1 MDLDS
6 LIERKRERFEQL
18 EREIADPRLFE
29 NRKRAGEIMR
39 EHASIKELLG
49 RWKRLETARR
59 QLDDNR
65 ELATSRDVEIAAMAD
80 DEIPDLEERVTDL
93 EREIQIDLLP
103 PDENEDRDAIVE
115 IRAGTGGSEAAIFA
129 ADLYRMYNRYAEAA
143 GLKTEDLESSPS
155 ELGGLKEVI
164 FRVSG
169 ESVFRK
175 LRYESGVHR
184 VQRVPATE
192 AQGRIHTSTAT
203 VAVLPEAQDVDVEL
217 KPDDLRIEV
226 SRAGGPGGQGV
237 NTTDSAVQVLHI
249 PTGRIVR
256 CQDGRSQIKNKERAL
271 SILRARLL
279 ERKQREEAE
288 KYSAQRRGQIGT
300 GGREEKIRTYNFPQ
314 NRVTDHRIGL
324 TLYNLDRVMEGDLGE
339 LIRALQVADVAER
352 LKESAVLSELESSS
366 PLRISLH
373 QFEADSARNLLT
385 TLRLDY
391 ERMTVLDVLQS
402 TTAYFKKRGIENPR
416 LNAEHLLAH
425 ALGRTRMELYLEFER
440 TLGEVE
446 LAPLRKLVQR
456 RGEGEPLQHLLGTV
470 EFCGDTFLCD
480 NRALV
485 PATRNR
491 AVRGTR
497 RIKNRESR
505 IENRG
510 RWNRQR
516 RDCAQSG
523 KKISRGTNFR
533 RGRLGRCA
541 RPHAR
546 KRDPARLKWT
556 RPIEKKQSS

>member
-6 LIERKRERFEQL
+6 LIKRKRARFEQL
-18 EREIADPRLFE
+18 EGEIADPRLFE

-39 EHASIKELLG
+39 EHAAIKELLA
-49 RWKRLETARR
+49 RWAQLETARR
-59 QLDDNR
+59 HLDDNR

-80 DEIPDLEERVTDL
+80 DEIPALEERVLDL
-93 EREIQIDLLP
+93 EREIQIGLLP

-129 ADLYRMYNRYAEAA
+129 ADLYRMYARYSEAA

-203 VAVLPEAQDVDVEL
+203 VAVLPEAQEIDLEL
-217 KPDDLRIEV
+217 KPDELRIEV

-249 PTGRIVR
+249 PTGTIVR

-279 ERKQREEAE
+279 ERRQREEAE

-324 TLYNLDRVMEGDLGE
+324 TLYNLDRVMEGELGE

-352 LKESAVLSELESSS
+352 LKESAV
-366 PLRISLH
+366 
-373 QFEADSARNLLT
+373 A
-385 TLRLDY
+385 
-391 ERMTVLDVLQS
+391 
-402 TTAYFKKRGIENPR
+402 
-416 LNAEHLLAH
+416 
-425 ALGRTRMELYLEFER
+425 
-440 TLGEVE
+440 
-446 LAPLRKLVQR
+446 
-456 RGEGEPLQHLLGTV
+456 
-470 EFCGDTFLCD
+470 
-480 NRALV
+480 
-485 PATRNR
+485 
-491 AVRGTR
+491 
-497 RIKNRESR
+497 
-505 IENRG
+505 
-510 RWNRQR
+510 
-516 RDCAQSG
+516 
-523 KKISRGTNFR
+523 
-533 RGRLGRCA
+533 
-541 RPHAR
+541 
-546 KRDPARLKWT
+546 
-556 RPIEKKQSS
+556 

>member
-18 EREIADPRLFE
+18 EREIADPRLFD

-80 DEIPDLEERVTDL
+80 DEIPDLEERVLGL

-129 ADLYRMYNRYAEAA
+129 ADLYRMYTRHAETA

-155 ELGGLKEVI
+155 ELGGLKDVI

-249 PTGRIVR
+249 PTGTVVR
-256 CQDGRSQIKNKERAL
+256 CQDGRSQIKNKDRAL

-324 TLYNLDRVMEGDLGE
+324 TLYNLDRVMDGDLGE

-352 LKESAVLSELESSS
+352 LKESAV
-366 PLRISLH
+366 
-373 QFEADSARNLLT
+373 SAN
-385 TLRLDY
+385 
-391 ERMTVLDVLQS
+391 
-402 TTAYFKKRGIENPR
+402 
-416 LNAEHLLAH
+416 
-425 ALGRTRMELYLEFER
+425 
-440 TLGEVE
+440 
-446 LAPLRKLVQR
+446 
-456 RGEGEPLQHLLGTV
+456 
-470 EFCGDTFLCD
+470 
-480 NRALV
+480 
-485 PATRNR
+485 
-491 AVRGTR
+491 
-497 RIKNRESR
+497 
-505 IENRG
+505 
-510 RWNRQR
+510 
-516 RDCAQSG
+516 
-523 KKISRGTNFR
+523 
-533 RGRLGRCA
+533 
-541 RPHAR
+541 
-546 KRDPARLKWT
+546 
-556 RPIEKKQSS
+556 